1 MIIRRFSKKSLI
13 GFIERSY
20 MNFRGEDLQGFPLL
34 ALLKDL
40 GSVLKEQ

>member
-20 MNFRGEDLQGFPLL
+20 MNFRGEDLLL